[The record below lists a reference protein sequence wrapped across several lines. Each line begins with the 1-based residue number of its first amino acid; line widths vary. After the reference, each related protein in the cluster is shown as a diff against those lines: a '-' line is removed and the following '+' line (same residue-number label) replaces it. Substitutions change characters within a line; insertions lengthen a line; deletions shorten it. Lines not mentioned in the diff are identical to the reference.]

1 MLRTQT
7 SIHLPTPIMF
17 SRYSFLTCLIAGL
30 VLSQPCLAQNGGDV
44 RLSFVTFPKSEEP
57 VKLQLFLGEGKLLD
71 IEAPSNWLSPAVRVA
86 PMETWL
92 VGTTLNGPDG
102 KPAFKELGRAISPAS
117 PDQILL
123 LVRKGKEITAGFD
136 IVALNSRADGFG
148 DGKYLFMNA
157 AKVDVAGVVGEERL
171 MIKPSQHQIIK
182 PKIAAGKHTFH
193 VALYHRKGDEAK
205 SFFSTAW
212 RVGEN
217 ERNFIFFYHDPQTT
231 HIRLHAIKDYI
242 P

>member
-1 MLRTQT
+1 
-7 SIHLPTPIMF
+7 MF
-17 SRYSFLTCLIAGL
+17 SRRSFLTCLITSL
-30 VLSQPCLAQNGGDV
+30 VLYLQPCRAQNAGDV

-57 VKLQLFLGEGKLLD
+57 VKLQLFLGEGKYLD

-86 PMETWL
+86 SMGTWL
-92 VGTTLNGPDG
+92 VGMTVNGPDG
-102 KPAFKELGRAISPAS
+102 KSAFKELGRATSPAS

-123 LVRKGKEITAGFD
+123 LVRKGKEITDGFD
-136 IVALNSRADGFG
+136 LVALDSRATGFG
-148 DGKYLFMNA
+148 SGKYLFMNA
-157 AKVDVAGVVGEERL
+157 AKVEIAGVVGEEKF
-171 MIKPSQHQIIK
+171 MIKPNQHQIIK

-212 RVGEN
+212 RAGEN
-217 ERNFIFFYHDPQTT
+217 ERNLIFFYHDPKTT